1 MHMKDRTDQWN
12 LSLSLL
18 SDCDGELANRPIILV
33 HTESDLEPRIQ
44 FKLLDQLFKDVPRK
58 IAEKQKKTPTSLPSW
73 RMKYS
78 ARHGR
83 SESLTF
89 FTC

>member
-12 LSLSLL
+12 LSLSLSLL

-58 IAEKQKKTPTSLPSW
+58 IAEKQKKLQ
-73 RMKYS
+73 
-78 ARHGR
+78 HHCQVGG
-83 SESLTF
+83 
-89 FTC
+89 

>member
-1 MHMKDRTDQWN
+1 MESLS

-58 IAEKQKKTPTSLPSW
+58 IAEKQKKLQHHCQV
-73 RMKYS
+73 R
-78 ARHGR
+78 G
-83 SESLTF
+83 
-89 FTC
+89 